1 MTSYFKRNSLK
12 FRSKVSSISAP
23 FDSKSVTPGHG
34 HRHIVKTSYT
44 SKPVEIPSDF
54 LKIAPPDAQPIV
66 VERVNFAASAVPEY
80 APYYAT
86 VLDNVLSV
94 SECTELLRLAVLSSR
109 SGDWEPAMVNA
120 GAGFEILATDIRHCD
135 RIIWDAPEVV
145 QRIWDRCLLA
155 KGVKE
160 ELGRIEGQPAV
171 QGQKA
176 VERGDKWRMVRIN
189 ERMRFLRYG
198 PGNYFKSHCD
208 GTYETPSRD
217 QRSFYTL
224 HLYLNDSVASGG
236 DVKGGATTFHYDVD
250 ISESRRVVVDPKM
263 GRVLIFQH
271 AHLMHCG
278 DEVLQGIKY
287 TMRSDLMYERI
298 LDEDAMEVDR

>member
-1 MTSYFKRNSLK
+1 M
-12 FRSKVSSISAP
+12 
-23 FDSKSVTPGHG
+23 
-34 HRHIVKTSYT
+34 KTSYT
-44 SKPVEIPSDF
+44 CKPVEFPPDF
-54 LKIAPPDAQPIV
+54 LKITPPDAQPIV

-86 VLDNVLSV
+86 VLDNVLSA
-94 SECTELLRLAVLSSR
+94 SECAELLRLAMLSAP

-120 GAGFEILATDIRHCD
+120 GAGYEILATDVRHCD
-135 RIIWDAPEVV
+135 RIIWDEPEVV
-145 QRIWDRCLLA
+145 QRIWNRCLSA
-155 KGVKE
+155 KGIRE

-171 QGQKA
+171 QGKKA
-176 VERGDKWRMVRIN
+176 VDRGDKWRMVRIN

-208 GTYETPSRD
+208 GAYETPSRD

-224 HLYLNDSVASGG
+224 HLYLNDSITNGG
-236 DVKGGATTFHYDVD
+236 DVTGGATTFHYDLDMSSRVD
-250 ISESRRVVVDPKM
+250 VDPKM

-278 DEVLQGIKY
+278 DEVQQGIKY

-298 LDEDAMEVDR
+298 PAEDVMEVDG